1 MNFPMTPQ
9 KILLVENDKEL
20 VRSITELLRSHNYAV
35 DVACSG
41 ADALQRLERVPQLV
55 LIDYALPDMGGIE
68 VCRKIKS
75 DERWHSVVAIVLI
88 DSLISPEEMESLYI
102 YGDDHLTKP
111 FDPAE
116 LLARLEIALRK
127 RQGMY
132 QLDEEKQAI
141 IAELNRILDQELL
154 VPFFQPIYS
163 AASMK
168 ILGFEALSRPSTN
181 TSLSNP
187 ELFFKAALAFGVYT
201 DIEKLAWR
209 KAFGEWKKRLGRGK
223 LFLNCTPYFIGN
235 NVMDKGFFAALGV
248 DPKEVVIE
256 LTERAAIHDHDLF
269 AEKLIALRDLG
280 MQIAVDD
287 VGSGFASLDTV
298 AEVRPDYIKI
308 DLKLIRD
315 INFNSLKKNIVQAI
329 ITFCHQSDIITV
341 AEGIEERA
349 ELQTVCDLG
358 VDAVQGY
365 LLGKPSPEVNKDIFE
380 KRPVL

>member
-1 MNFPMTPQ
+1 MTPQ

-20 VRSITELLRSHNYAV
+20 ARSIADLLQSRNYAV

-41 ADALQRLERVPQLV
+41 ADALQRLHHAPHLV
-55 LIDYALPDMGGIE
+55 LIDYALPDMCGIE
-68 VCRKIKS
+68 ICRKIKS
-75 DERWHSVVAIVLI
+75 DERWHSMAVVVLT
-88 DSLISPEEMESLYI
+88 DSLIAPEEMESLYI
-102 YGDDHLTKP
+102 YGDDHLARP

-116 LLARLEIALRK
+116 LLARLEIVLRE

-132 QLDEEKQAI
+132 QLDEERQVI
-141 IAELNRILDQELL
+141 IAELNRILNQELL

-163 AASMK
+163 SASMK
-168 ILGFEALSRPSTN
+168 ILGFEALSRPLTN
-181 TSLSNP
+181 TVLSNP
-187 ELFFKAALAFGVYT
+187 ELFFKAALAFGIYT

-209 KAFGEWKKRLGRGK
+209 KAFGEWRRRLGLGK

-235 NVMDKGFFAALGV
+235 NPMGKEFFAGLGV
-248 DPKEVVIE
+248 DPRHVVIE
-256 LTERAAIHDHDLF
+256 LTERAAIHNHDLF
-269 AEKLIALRDLG
+269 VEKLNELRSLG

-308 DLKLIRD
+308 DLQLIRD
-315 INFNSLKKNIVQAI
+315 INFNSLKRNIVQAI
-329 ITFCHQSDIITV
+329 ITFCHQSDILTV

-365 LLGKPSPEVNKDIFE
+365 LLGKPSPETDKDIFE
-380 KRPVL
+380 KKLVL

>member
-1 MNFPMTPQ
+1 MTPQ

-20 VRSITELLRSHNYAV
+20 VRLTVELLQSRNYAV

-41 ADALQRLERVPQLV
+41 ADALQRLHHAPHLV
-55 LIDYALPDMGGIE
+55 LIDYALPDMCGIE
-68 VCRKIKS
+68 ICRKIKS
-75 DERWHSVVAIVLI
+75 DERWHSIAVVVLT
-88 DSLISPEEMESLYI
+88 DSLIAPEEMESLYI
-102 YGDDHLTKP
+102 YGDDHLARP

-116 LLARLEIALRK
+116 LLARLEIVLRE

-132 QLDEEKQAI
+132 QLDDEKQAT
-141 IAELNRILDQELL
+141 IAELGRILSQELL

-163 AASMK
+163 SASMK

-181 TSLSNP
+181 TPLSNP
-187 ELFFKAALAFGVYT
+187 ELFFKAALSFGVYT

-209 KAFGEWKKRLGRGK
+209 KAFGEWKRRLGQGK

-235 NVMDKGFFAALGV
+235 NPMEKEFFTGLGV
-248 DPKEVVIE
+248 DPRHVVIE
-256 LTERAAIHDHDLF
+256 LTERAAIHNHDLF
-269 AEKLIALRDLG
+269 VEKIKGLRGLG

-298 AEVRPDYIKI
+298 AAVRPDYVKI

-315 INFNSLKKNIVQAI
+315 INFNSLKRNIVQAI
-329 ITFCHQSDIITV
+329 ITFCRQSGILTV

-349 ELQTVCDLG
+349 ELQTVRDLG
-358 VDAVQGY
+358 IDAVQGY
-365 LLGKPSPEVNKDIFE
+365 LLGKPSPEVDKNIFE
-380 KRPVL
+380 KELVL

>member
-1 MNFPMTPQ
+1 MTP
-9 KILLVENDKEL
+9 KRILLVENDKEL
-20 VRSITELLRSHNYAV
+20 VRSTVELLQSRNYAV

-41 ADALQRLERVPQLV
+41 ADALQRLHHAPHLV
-55 LIDYALPDMGGIE
+55 LIDYALPDMCGIE
-68 VCRKIKS
+68 ICRKIKS
-75 DERWHSVVAIVLI
+75 DERWHSIAVIVLI
-88 DSLISPEEMESLYI
+88 DSLIAPEEMESLYI
-102 YGDDHLTKP
+102 YGDDHLAKP

-116 LLARLEIALRK
+116 LLARLEIVLRE

-132 QLDEEKQAI
+132 QLDEEKQVI
-141 IAELNRILDQELL
+141 IAELGRILNQELL

-163 AASMK
+163 SPSMK

-209 KAFGEWKKRLGRGK
+209 KAFGEWRKRLGQGK

-235 NVMDKGFFAALGV
+235 NPMGKEFFAGLGV
-248 DPKEVVIE
+248 DPRHVVIE
-256 LTERAAIHDHDLF
+256 LTERAAIHNQDLF
-269 AEKLIALRDLG
+269 VEKLNELRGLG

-298 AEVRPDYIKI
+298 AAVRPDYVKI

-365 LLGKPSPEVNKDIFE
+365 LLGKPSPETNKDIFE
-380 KRPVL
+380 KKLVL